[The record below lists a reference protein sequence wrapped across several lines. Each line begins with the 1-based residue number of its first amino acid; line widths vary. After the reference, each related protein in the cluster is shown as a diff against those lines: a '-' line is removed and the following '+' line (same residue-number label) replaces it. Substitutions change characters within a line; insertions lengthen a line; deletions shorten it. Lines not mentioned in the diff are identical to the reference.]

1 MIAFLSSLVIKG
13 PSFALR
19 HFFFCGAI
27 LFRMHST
34 VELKRVK
41 SSIFRGFELSSS
53 ATSSLKEKLSN
64 PL

>member
-19 HFFFCGAI
+19 YFFFSGAI
-27 LFRMHST
+27 LFSIHST

-41 SSIFRGFELSSS
+41 SSIFRGSELSS